1 METSAS
7 HLPSESSD
15 DDDDGLLSRAR
26 EVIASESSDGS
37 SYSESEDSLDLRKF
51 SGNGETTAFTVAD
64 LPPESS
70 VSEVEGHGLPE
81 DDADGEFAGGWSP
94 GQNAGSWVGRTS
106 PLTEQAQVL
115 VANVYLKTKRLASDV
130 LAALAQAVGRR
141 GTESRPLRVSSALLG
156 ISRVMVSRCVQ
167 TLKQREWVPRAVTPA
182 EDKVTALP
190 AHLQGDAQSD
200 DAQLRVLRTLV
211 RAALSL
217 GDDGYVSYT
226 RSVARLALAGVEV
239 GNRYHGRHFAKEAV
253 FLAARCVQV
262 LHARSLRAPLP
273 GLGISSS
280 LALLMDGVP
289 VGGVSLFGRHGSVI
303 VLCVNSVSSEDG
315 RLRPHMI
322 SWVLPTGGHGGEAV
336 ASSVLAALAATP
348 AGLDGAALKG
358 RLSLVGGDGATV
370 LGGAARK
377 SSSTQAAE
385 ILWRKV
391 YGQLVDP
398 VRDLGDDVVLRDV
411 SARPRKRVERDAWLK
426 DVDQLHAATEWDKW
440 HREDLV
446 LTRAV
451 KAVPMAVELFEVC
464 GLMDQWFNL
473 GEGRLLL
480 KKSAQVAK
488 TRLRSGALPGLTRKV
503 VGLVREPGH
512 LLQNFPAYAL
522 GVHGRRAHTRAGH
535 NGPTQ
540 GALVEG
546 GRRLTSLDFVAFA
559 ALFKDLMGFVAP
571 WTLAVQCSST
581 EPWALRRLQKKH
593 EAELEAATSSLTHVR
608 DFLRVLVL
616 LRQHLNPGELQPLV
630 DAFFYATPAKL
641 SEGARGPAFGKLLPT
656 FWLSLNGFL
665 NCARGVPLFKCVEL
679 LIVPQRNIHEWACL
693 GPHCQCA
700 SRQPGHNPQSIA
712 VKLKGMRRKVR
723 VPHWVGTPGAAK
735 AATAHGRHTPIRFAD
750 HKRADLPSLGRA
762 ADPGRFRP
770 FIRPPHAS
778 RCIVPWHLV
787 AAFGDVDAAV
797 SSALRFISEV
807 AKQHASL
814 FGAEGESAG
823 MRRVVDAMT
832 VCFDWEHLV
841 ARNPTAEHVR
851 EFATVARMLKPYL
864 KHTEWPSAE
873 QFPNVTHKWPS
884 PDRLSTQY
892 TIMCRRLRS
901 KRRPPWWVYEG
912 AVVEPMVAG
921 GLEMWFANTVFGP
934 RLHEAEVPYCPKG
947 LPAAAVGSLRRA
959 LTGRIAMVLSS
970 FLRDRSARGPF
981 YVSLRGLAF
990 VGYPWRGKKQ
1000 PHKMR
1005 STVLR
1010 TWRCRLPGN
1019 LPGGLVALTLPG
1031 MVGKLAYVR
1040 QPKRHLD
1047 WSAVSAALDLDPFF
1061 ARGRAPVK
1069 TGGAAQPV
1077 EAGGAAQPVKAGVS
1091 DAPRSAWHA
1100 LRIHN
1105 FCRPMGSPEAVVER
1119 VGSFMR
1125 QQWSPGRHLD
1135 AGALMDEVL
1144 LRDAQVKCLG
1154 GSRDERI
1161 CLEVAKSMLFLGRR
1175 PLVSEAAKR
1184 ARLRQGVASTSSSA
1198 LRRLRHGA
1206 AVAGDSTSS
1215 DDAGSGPEADW
1226 LIDDWPDR
1234 FMLKHTMGQRT
1245 QKAEPECD
1253 DAHVRQA
1260 VSSAFASGHVRQ
1272 QPLYQEDVRTEARP
1286 RADSVMRE
1294 ALHTWL
1300 ETEDGIAWVAEKKQR
1315 HV

>member
-15 DDDDGLLSRAR
+15 DDEDGLLSRAR

-94 GQNAGSWVGRTS
+94 GQNAGSRVGRTS

-141 GTESRPLRVSSALLG
+141 GTESRPLRVASALLG

-167 TLKQREWVPRAVTPA
+167 ILRQREWVPRAVASA
-182 EDKVTALP
+182 EGKVTALP

-217 GDDGYVSYT
+217 GDDGYISYT
-226 RSVARLALAGVEV
+226 RSVARMALAGVEV

-289 VGGVSLFGRHGSVI
+289 VGGVSLYGRHGSII

-391 YGQLVDP
+391 YGKLVDP
-398 VRDLGDDVVLRDV
+398 VRDLGDDVLLRDEV
-411 SARPRKRVERDAWLK
+411 DRPVKRVVRDAWLK
-426 DVDQLHAATEWDKW
+426 DVDKLHAATEWDKW

-464 GLMDQWFNL
+464 GLMDQRFNL

-480 KKSAQVAK
+480 KKAAKVAG

-540 GALVEG
+540 GQLVEG

-593 EAELEAATSSLTHVR
+593 EAEIEAAIASLTYVR

-616 LRQHLNPGELQPLV
+616 LRQHLTPTELQPLV
-630 DAFFYATPAKL
+630 AAFFYATPAKL
-641 SEGARGPAFGKLLPT
+641 IEGARGPAFGKLLPT

-665 NCARGVPLFKCVEL
+665 NFGRKVPLFKSVEL
-679 LIVPQRNIHEWACL
+679 LIVPPRDTLQWACL

-700 SRQPGHNPQSIA
+700 SRRPGRKPQVIA
-712 VKLKGMRRKVR
+712 VNLKGMRRKVR

-735 AATAHGRHTPIRFAD
+735 AATAHMRHTPIRFAE
-750 HKRADLPSLGRA
+750 HKRADLPFLGRP

-770 FIRPPHAS
+770 KIRAHAS
-778 RCIVPWHLV
+778 RCIVPWHVV
-787 AAFGDVDAAV
+787 AAFDDVDAAV

-823 MRRVVDAMT
+823 MHRVVDAMV

-841 ARNPTAEHVR
+841 ATRPTPQMGR
-851 EFATVARMLKPYL
+851 EFGTLYRMLRPYL
-864 KHTEWPSAE
+864 VHTEWPSAE
-873 QFPNVTHKWPS
+873 HFPLVIHKWPS
-884 PDRLSTQY
+884 VDILSVQY
-892 TIMCRRLRS
+892 GVMCLRLRS
-901 KRRPPWWVYEG
+901 TRRPPWWVYEG

-921 GLEMWFANTVFGP
+921 GLEMWFANSVFGP
-934 RLHEAEVPYCPKG
+934 RLHEAEVPYCSKG
-947 LPAAAVGSLRRA
+947 LPAAAVGALRRA
-959 LTGRIAMVLSS
+959 LIGRIAMVLSS

-1005 STVLR
+1005 SAVLR
-1010 TWRCRLPGN
+1010 TWRCRLPDT

-1031 MVGKLAYVR
+1031 MVGKLAYIR
-1040 QPKRHLD
+1040 TPKRQLD

-1061 ARGRAPVK
+1061 ARGRI
-1069 TGGAAQPV
+1069 
-1077 EAGGAAQPVKAGVS
+1077 S
-1091 DAPRSAWHA
+1091 DARNAWHA

-1135 AGALMDEVL
+1135 AGALMDEGC
-1144 LRDAQVKCLG
+1144 A
-1154 GSRDERI
+1154 
-1161 CLEVAKSMLFLGRR
+1161 M
-1175 PLVSEAAKR
+1175 
-1184 ARLRQGVASTSSSA
+1184 
-1198 LRRLRHGA
+1198 
-1206 AVAGDSTSS
+1206 
-1215 DDAGSGPEADW
+1215 
-1226 LIDDWPDR
+1226 
-1234 FMLKHTMGQRT
+1234 
-1245 QKAEPECD
+1245 
-1253 DAHVRQA
+1253 
-1260 VSSAFASGHVRQ
+1260 
-1272 QPLYQEDVRTEARP
+1272 P
-1286 RADSVMRE
+1286 R
-1294 ALHTWL
+1294 
-1300 ETEDGIAWVAEKKQR
+1300 
-1315 HV
+1315 